1 MDSPG
6 LQFVFPAQIRLLR
19 IFFIISY
26 RPKCCGQQ
34 AIAKAAPMCAGT
46 GRSFCGRTAR
56 DHSLKIW

>member
-34 AIAKAAPMCAGT
+34 VIAKAAPMCAGT
-46 GRSFCGRTAR
+46 DRTFHGTAAWN
-56 DHSLKIW
+56 HSLKIW